1 MKDLKE
7 EENKIIDSLLSKYDL
22 NSIKKLIEYYD
33 IITDE
38 EEYMEKKILR
48 ALKNIQNISILK
60 EKYNSI
66 NKNTVENVTL
76 NSLEEKNFNFIILG
90 YTGCG
95 KSTLTN
101 AILQDE
107 LAKEGHSINPG
118 ISTFEQY
125 SNPKKVPGITIFDT
139 IGIEAISADRNL
151 EQIKNEIKKTFE
163 ENLTNPDKSLHGILY
178 CIRNG
183 SFDKRIDPREINF
196 IKELIKLYGEEKLII
211 VFTQSTNPDSEEKI
225 CNVKNALDNQNIE
238 IIEVLARDS
247 TILIG
252 KKEVPVEAFGLD
264 ELIKTMKNRFQKSL
278 IKSNLLKIEK
288 KKKQE
293 KYLSDLEEK
302 SEEILKKLEKYEL
315 ENTFIDECKYI
326 MNYLIGEINLN
337 INLND
342 LYKKLSRII
351 EDAYIDIKENL
362 LKNEYPIWL
371 LKLNNELNVKN
382 KLNNQQL
389 NHSSIKDNLKYKFD
403 EYYENKIKDY
413 IKKIIFAK
421 ALMIF
426 VKQIKKIVLENIRDI

>member
-7 EENKIIDSLLSKYDL
+7 EENKIIDLLLSKYDL
-22 NSIKKLIEYYD
+22 NSIKKLIEYDD

-48 ALKNIQNISILK
+48 ALKNIQNSSIFK

-66 NKNTVENVTL
+66 NKNTVENDTL
-76 NSLEEKNFNFIILG
+76 NFLEEKNFNFIILG

-125 SNPKKVPGITIFDT
+125 SNPKKVPGITIFDS
-139 IGIEAISADRNL
+139 IGIEATNADRNL
-151 EQIKNEIKKTFE
+151 EQIKKEIKKTFG
-163 ENLTNPDKSLHGILY
+163 ENLTNSDKSLHGILY

-238 IIEVLARDS
+238 IIEVLAKDS
-247 TILIG
+247 KMKVG
-252 KKEVPVEAFGLD
+252 KQEFPVEAYGLD
-264 ELIKTMKNRFQKSL
+264 ELIMTMKNKCNSQLGKHN
-278 IKSNLLKIEK
+278 IKQI
-288 KKKQE
+288 
-293 KYLSDLEEK
+293 
-302 SEEILKKLEKYEL
+302 
-315 ENTFIDECKYI
+315 
-326 MNYLIGEINLN
+326 
-337 INLND
+337 
-342 LYKKLSRII
+342 
-351 EDAYIDIKENL
+351 
-362 LKNEYPIWL
+362 
-371 LKLNNELNVKN
+371 
-382 KLNNQQL
+382 
-389 NHSSIKDNLKYKFD
+389 
-403 EYYENKIKDY
+403 
-413 IKKIIFAK
+413 IKKIIQDQY
-421 ALMIF
+421 LSEI
-426 VKQIKKIVLENIRDI
+426 ENKL